1 MLLHNFFFA
10 VEKIFEVHFRF
21 CMSFIFEVLQS
32 WIDVT
37 QTGSPFQLLR
47 GMKSQLNIRN
57 TLESLLFYDFY
68 G

>member
-32 WIDVT
+32 
-37 QTGSPFQLLR
+37 
-47 GMKSQLNIRN
+47 
-57 TLESLLFYDFY
+57 
-68 G
+68 